1 MRNERLWITITQER
15 NWNARSIAEG
25 DDRMEVS
32 GDAALVTGGAR
43 RIGRA
48 VCLALA
54 GMGYDIALHCNRSGV
69 EAEKTADQVRSLG
82 AKCEIFHADLS
93 RREETLALAGQV
105 KKAFPR
111 LSVLVNNA
119 SIFRRGPIRETTDS
133 FLDEH
138 LEVNFIA
145 PFLLTR
151 DFAACTEKGMVIN
164 LLDTRIAA
172 AGSVYAAYSLS
183 KKLLAEFTRMAAL
196 EFAPSIR
203 VNGVAPGLILEPEGE
218 GPEYLERLARKT
230 PLGRPGSVEA
240 VTGAVRWLVENDFV
254 TGQVLFVDGGEGL
267 RCC

>member
-1 MRNERLWITITQER
+1 MAGNGET
-15 NWNARSIAEG
+15 
-25 DDRMEVS
+25 
-32 GDAALVTGGAR
+32 ALVTGGAR
-43 RIGRA
+43 RIGRTI
-48 VCLALA
+48 CLALA
-54 GMGYDIALHCNRSGV
+54 GMGYDIALHCNRSTV
-69 EAEKTADQVRSLG
+69 DAEKTAREVRALG
-82 AKCEIFHADLS
+82 ARCEIFHADLS
-93 RREETLALAGQV
+93 KREETLALSGQV
-105 KKAFPR
+105 KKAFPKFS
-111 LSVLVNNA
+111 LLINNA
-119 SIFRRGPIRETTDS
+119 SIFRRGPIRETTES

-183 KKLLAEFTRMAAL
+183 KKLLAEFTRMAAI

-230 PLGRPGSVEA
+230 PLGRPGSVDD
-240 VTGAVRWLVENDFV
+240 VTGAVRWLIENDFD
-254 TGQVLFVDGGEGL
+254 TGQVLFIDGGEGL